1 MNRLTICIVTALLQ
15 LTPVSLLAQSNNDS
29 NLTEGVSAAGALEE
43 IIVTAQR
50 RTENLQDVAISAT
63 AFNGNQLEGKGVDR
77 LSDLQFASP
86 SLSITNRGETYAFN
100 IRGIGLASNL
110 PQASNGVAL
119 YVDGLF
125 QPQIVTAVPFYD
137 IATVEVL
144 RGPQGTFVG
153 NNSTGGAVF
162 VNSVDPDTEQFGGYG
177 QVAVGNFSRVEGEGA
192 VNMPISETF
201 AIRAAGIYRE
211 HDSYY
216 TDVGPFD
223 NEAGKLEETGGRLG
237 FLWVPGRFQAQLKLQ
252 VHNRETGGFAYRPAE
267 GTVFAPFRVG
277 DEYTLS
283 YDAPTRQEEDS
294 FQGALELDYEFENGV
309 TLRSL
314 TGYQRKTNEYLQ
326 DADATQ
332 VPLSPEGGF
341 VVDYFA
347 REKKFSQEINLISPT
362 DGKLNWIVGGY
373 YQTTDIVVDFVQTSP
388 PPSVAFYPR
397 QDNDVFGVFAHG
409 RYRLVESVELELGAR
424 YSGYD
429 GSGTGFV
436 IVGEGQPGF
445 PPRGLVV
452 GDLSG
457 SHDDS
462 RMTGKA
468 GINWFFDD
476 DNLIYAFVARGYK
489 PGGFNTTTSNFSPET
504 VLDYELGWKSTLA
517 DGRLRTQA
525 GVFYS
530 DYQDFQ
536 FDVMEPS
543 TGVTA
548 INNVGS
554 ATIKGFEL
562 QLQGQFGGFGFDAG
576 VGYVDSDLDGATFI
590 NVTQLPPGQLGPQCP
605 AGIPSM
611 PPLCFDYGPFFI
623 STNGGPNLYSPEWTF
638 NAGVEYAIPFGGGTL
653 TPRLNYGYIG
663 SQWTYLAYGPYDR
676 IDSRDVLS
684 GLLTFDLEQWFVQ
697 AYGTNLT
704 DETFVTGRSGDNEFY
719 GNPREYGLRLGVRF

>member
-1 MNRLTICIVTALLQ
+1 
-15 LTPVSLLAQSNNDS
+15 
-29 NLTEGVSAAGALEE
+29 
-43 IIVTAQR
+43 
-50 RTENLQDVAISAT
+50 
-63 AFNGNQLEGKGVDR
+63 
-77 LSDLQFASP
+77 
-86 SLSITNRGETYAFN
+86 
-100 IRGIGLASNL
+100 
-110 PQASNGVAL
+110 
-119 YVDGLF
+119 
-125 QPQIVTAVPFYD
+125 
-137 IATVEVL
+137 
-144 RGPQGTFVG
+144 
-153 NNSTGGAVF
+153 
-162 VNSVDPDTEQFGGYG
+162 VNSNDPEIGESGGYG
-177 QVAVGNFSRVEGEGA
+177 QFAVGNYGRVEGEGA
-192 VNMPISETF
+192 VNLPISDTF
-201 AIRAAGIYRE
+201 AIRAAGIYR
-211 HDSYY
+211 DRDTYY
-216 TDVGPFD
+216 TDVGPF
-223 NEAGKLEETGGRLG
+223 NNQAGRLEEIGGRLG
-237 FLWVPGRFQAQLKLQ
+237 FLWTPGQFEAKLKLQ
-252 VHNRETGGFAYRPAE
+252 VHNRETGGFAYRPAA

-283 YDAPTRQEEDS
+283 YDAPTSQEEQS
-294 FQGALELDYEFENGV
+294 FQAALELDYEFENGV

-314 TGYQRKTNEYLQ
+314 SGYQDKRNEYYQ

-332 VPLSPEGGF
+332 VPLSPVGGF
-341 VVDYFA
+341 VVDYLA
-347 REKKFSQEINLISPT
+347 DEEKFSQEINLISPT

-373 YQTTDIVVDFVQTSP
+373 YQTTDIVVDYVQLSP

-397 QDNDVFGVFAHG
+397 QENDVYGLFAHG
-409 RYRLVESVELELGAR
+409 RYRLVDNIELELGAR

-429 GSGTGFV
+429 GSGTGNI
-436 IVGEGQPGF
+436 IVGEGLPGF
-445 PPRGLVV
+445 PPGGLVV

-468 GINWFFDD
+468 GINWYLDD
-476 DNLIYAFVARGYK
+476 DNLVYGFVARGYK
-489 PGGFNTTTSNFSPET
+489 PGGFNTVTSEFAPET

-517 DGRLRTQA
+517 DGRLRVQA
-525 GVFYS
+525 DVFYS

-548 INNVGS
+548 INNIGS

-623 STNGGPNLYSPEWTF
+623 STSGGPNLYSPEWTF
-638 NAGVEYAIPFGGGTL
+638 NAGVEYMFQIGNAEL
-653 TPRLNYGYIG
+653 TPRLNYGYMG
-663 SQWTYLAYGPYDR
+663 SQWTYLAYGLYDR

-684 GLLTFDLEQWFVQ
+684 GLLTLNLGQWFVQ

-704 DETFVTGRSGDNEFY
+704 DETYVTGRSGDNEFY
-719 GNPREYGLRLGVRF
+719 GAPREYGLRVGVSF